1 MGVKIRSQESVGIS
15 VFLDNLLNTTEE
27 IEINFLKR
35 SAEVVKKNVIANL
48 NAVRT
53 DNDDPEHKHMADDVQ
68 ASVVKDKFGDRT
80 ARIRGGRRTG
90 TKWHLV
96 NDGTYRSRATHFI
109 DKALQQSE
117 PEIEQILDDE
127 LRKAGF

>member
-1 MGVKIRSQESVGIS
+1 VGVKIRSQESVGIS